1 MGKVRVGIVF
11 GGRSGEHE
19 VSVRSAASIF
29 CQLNRDKYEAVLVGV
44 DKGGIW
50 HLVSEKWL
58 PTGPEMKSLPDG
70 YSKPEVPTREL
81 DIVELGGK
89 KIDVFFPI
97 VHGTYG
103 EDGSLQGLF
112 ELLDVAYVGAGVLG
126 SAVGM
131 DKDVMKRLLLQAKIQ
146 VADYVVL
153 RKGEKVGK
161 VEFPV
166 FVKPAN
172 MGSSVGISKAHDEAE
187 LQTAINEAFE
197 YDTKVLIEEA
207 VSGQE
212 VECAVLG
219 NEKPIASVVGEVIP
233 RHEFYDY
240 EAKYI
245 DENGAELIIPARLSK
260 KLADEV
266 RKVAVRAYRVLECSG
281 MARVDMFVTLGGK
294 VVVNEIN
301 TLPGFTSISMYPK
314 LWEAS
319 GVSYGELLDK
329 LIQLAIEIKQ
339 TRDRLKRS
347 Y

>member
-1 MGKVRVGIVF
+1 MRKLRVGLVF

-19 VSVRSAASIF
+19 VSVMSAESIYSN
-29 CQLNRDKYEAVLVGV
+29 LDKGKYEVIKIKIGKEGRWDWDL
-44 DKGGIW
+44 
-50 HLVSEKWL
+50 
-58 PTGPEMKSLPDG
+58 MKN
-70 YSKPEVPTREL
+70 V
-81 DIVELGGK
+81 
-89 KIDVFFPI
+89 DVFFPI

-131 DKDVMKRLLLQAKIQ
+131 DKDVMKRLLLQAKIR

-153 RKGEKVGK
+153 RKGEEHRKLK
-161 VEFPV
+161 FPV

-172 MGSSVGISKAHDEAE
+172 MGSSVGISKARNKPE
-187 LQTAINEAFE
+187 LQKAISMAFE
-197 YDTKVLIEEA
+197 YDTKILIEEA

-219 NEKPIASVVGEVIP
+219 NEKPEASVVGEIIP
-233 RHEFYDY
+233 KREFYDY
-240 EAKYI
+240 QAKYV

-260 KLADEV
+260 KLAKKV
-266 RKVAVRAYRVLECSG
+266 RDSAKRAYLALECLG
-281 MARVDMFVTLGGK
+281 MARVDMFVTAGGK
-294 VVVNEIN
+294 VIVNEIN

-319 GVSYGELLDK
+319 GLEYPELIDR
-329 LIQLAIEIKQ
+329 LIELALERKKEK
-339 TRDRLKRS
+339 DRLKRS
-347 Y
+347 YS

>member
-1 MGKVRVGIVF
+1 MGKLKIGLVF

-19 VSVRSAASIF
+19 VSIMSAKSIY
-29 CQLNRDKYEAVLVGV
+29 QNLDKNKYEVIKIKIGKDGKWNWNLMRGV
-44 DKGGIW
+44 
-50 HLVSEKWL
+50 
-58 PTGPEMKSLPDG
+58 
-70 YSKPEVPTREL
+70 
-81 DIVELGGK
+81 
-89 KIDVFFPI
+89 DVFFPI
-97 VHGTYG
+97 VHGTFG

-131 DKDVMKRLLLQAKIQ
+131 DKDVMKRLLLQAKIL

-153 RKGEKVGK
+153 KKGEELGK

-166 FVKPAN
+166 FVKPAS
-172 MGSSVGISKAHDEAE
+172 MGSSVGISKAHNEAE
-187 LQTAINEAFE
+187 LQTAIDGAFE
-197 YDTKVLIEEA
+197 YDTKVLVEEA

-219 NEKPIASVVGEVIP
+219 NEKPVASVVGEVIP

-245 DENGAELIIPARLSK
+245 DENGAELIIPARLLK

-266 RKVAVRAYRVLECSG
+266 REVAVRTYRALECTG
-281 MARVDMFVTLGGK
+281 MARVDMFVTQEGK
-294 VVVNEIN
+294 VIVNEIN

-319 GVSYGELLDK
+319 GVTYKELLDRLICLAVEEKERKDK
-329 LIQLAIEIKQ
+329 LVRNYE
-339 TRDRLKRS
+339 
-347 Y
+347 